1 MKKNLLSLLI
11 VTGLAG
17 SIFVAP
23 TVFAAGDAATQ
34 TAQTTTTQAQL
45 RDGAGQNTTSP
56 EFLDEDKD
64 GICDN
69 FTEGTFQMMRAGSG
83 RPDGVPG
90 GLGQKNGLGED
101 FIDADKDGVCDNL
114 GTAVRKLDGSGRPDG
129 VPGGL
134 GQKNGLGEN
143 FEDADKDGVCDNVS
157 EKTPLLKKD
166 GTGNPNR
173 TSSPGK
179 NAGKGT
185 GKGK

>member
-1 MKKNLLSLLI
+1 MRAIQPGSSEPSQTKI
-11 VTGLAG
+11 VTIIEKICHGRIIQQTG

-101 FIDADKDGVCDNL
+101 FIDADKDGVCDN
-114 GTAVRKLDGSGRPDG
+114 
-129 VPGGL
+129 
-134 GQKNGLGEN
+134 
-143 FEDADKDGVCDNVS
+143 VS